1 MIRLTC
7 KLHKNKGS
15 GALRVFPILVP
26 GFMFSTAVRVESKAL
41 EDATARSNWFQKK
54 LDSEFG
60 SDRVDLILMPAS
72 HMDGVDEN

>member
-41 EDATARSNWFQKK
+41 EDATARSTWFKKK

-60 SDRVDLILMPAS
+60 SDSVDLILMPANY
-72 HMDGVDEN
+72 MDWVDEN